1 MNQEQEESTE
11 TLDHIQDPPATPSQA
26 DTDKNPEEILDS
38 VGILMRRNSSME
50 ESHRN
55 PSYVQHLGGIPNSLE
70 SVRKPDGSQN
80 PVGILSLGA
89 IW

>member
-38 VGILMRRNSSME
+38 VGILVRRNPIGILVMSNISE
-50 ESHRN
+50 ESQTHWNLAGNLMEAR
-55 PSYVQHLGGIPNSLE
+55 
-70 SVRKPDGSQN
+70 
-80 PVGILSLGA
+80 IL
-89 IW
+89 